1 VGERHICPIA
11 WVAASSDL
19 QRVVAET
26 NGCMRRIR
34 IGSGG
39 TTSVVEMTDNPTLST
54 IERLELA
61 ADSGTGVTFVGAS
74 MAAEAGPV
82 QVSWSEIHDDAR
94 AVGAALQARG
104 LVPGDH
110 VAILGPTSR
119 ELITIVRGCW
129 MAGLASMVLPL
140 PMRMGSLDVFID
152 STRGRILHGDAKLLL
167 IDELLADFYSPAEG
181 DPPILPMKAVMPG
194 ATNVPTGDALEI
206 PAHDPE
212 RLVILQ
218 YTSGSTSEPKGVMI
232 PDRVLSANI
241 DACAEAAELNSD
253 DAMVSWLPLYHD
265 MGLVGFL
272 ALPMTK
278 GVDLVQAAPQ
288 DFLAHPG
295 NWMQWLSDY
304 RATATAGPNFSW
316 VLATRALKRMKDLDL
331 SHLTVALSGA
341 EPVDPKAVDAF
352 VAEASRFGFT
362 AGGMFPA
369 FGMAEVAIGGTFPPR
384 RRGLVTDTVD
394 RIVLETQR
402 VAKPVEIHDE
412 DELGLTARQL
422 PLLGKPVPGLEMKV
436 VDPETFEELPERH
449 VGELLLRGTSVT
461 PGYYKRPDATAA
473 LFHDGWLLTGD
484 LAYVLDGEL
493 VLCGRIKDVIIVG
506 GRNVFPED
514 IERAV
519 GPLDGVRAGN
529 VIAFGMEGY
538 KGKESVVVV
547 AEVRVSDTSGG
558 LEEIRERI
566 HHRTLEVCGL
576 PPRDVMLVT
585 PGTLP
590 KTSSGKLQRA
600 KCRDEY
606 LNEELALIE

>member
-1 VGERHICPIA
+1 
-11 WVAASSDL
+11 
-19 QRVVAET
+19 
-26 NGCMRRIR
+26 M
-34 IGSGG
+34 
-39 TTSVVEMTDNPTLST
+39 VEMTDNPTLST

-167 IDELLADFYSPAEG
+167 IDELLADFYSPADG
-181 DPPILPMKAVMPG
+181 DPPILPMKAIMPG

-331 SHLTVALSGA
+331 SRLTVALSGA

-606 LNEELALIE
+606 LNEELVARRVTMYTLGV

>member
-1 VGERHICPIA
+1 
-11 WVAASSDL
+11 
-19 QRVVAET
+19 
-26 NGCMRRIR
+26 
-34 IGSGG
+34 
-39 TTSVVEMTDNPTLST
+39 MTDNATLST
-54 IERLELA
+54 IDRLERA
-61 ADSGTGVTFVGAS
+61 ADSDAGVRFVGAS
-74 MAAEAGPV
+74 VMGDDGPAL
-82 QVSWSEIHDDAR
+82 VSWREIHDDAR
-94 AVGAALQARG
+94 AVAAALQARG

-110 VAILGPTSR
+110 VAVLGPTSR
-119 ELITIVRGCW
+119 NLMTIIRGCW
-129 MAGLASMVLPL
+129 LAGVASMVLPL
-140 PMRMGSLDVFID
+140 PMRMGSLEVFIE
-152 STRGRILHGDAKLLL
+152 STRARIRHGEAKLVL
-167 IDELLADFYSPAEG
+167 IDDLLAEFYQAAED
-181 DPPILPMKAVMPG
+181 DPPLLPMASVMPG
-194 ATNVPTGDALEI
+194 APNVPSGDRLEI
-206 PAHDPE
+206 PPHDPE

-241 DACAEAAELNSD
+241 DACCEAAELGTGET
-253 DAMVSWLPLYHD
+253 MVSWLPLYHD

-304 RATATAGPNFSW
+304 GGTATAGPNFSW
-316 VLATRALKRMKDLDL
+316 VLATRALKRMKELDL
-331 SHLTVALSGA
+331 STLTLALSGA

-352 VAEASRFGFT
+352 VAEASRFGFR
-362 AGGMFPA
+362 AGSVFPA
-369 FGMAEVAIGGTFPPR
+369 FGMAEVAIGGPFPPR
-384 RRGLVTDTVD
+384 GRGLLTDTVD

-402 VAKPVEIHDE
+402 VAKPVEIQDP
-412 DELGLTARQL
+412 DELGITARQL
-422 PLLGKPVPGLEMKV
+422 PLLGKAVPGLEMMV
-436 VDPETFEELPERH
+436 VDPETYEPVPERH

-473 LFHDGWLLTGD
+473 LFRDGWLCTGD
-484 LAYVLDGEL
+484 LAYLLDGEL

-514 IERAV
+514 IERAI

-547 AEVRVSDTSGG
+547 AEVRTSDTSGD
-558 LEEIRERI
+558 LDAIRDRI

-606 LNEELALIE
+606 LNEDLELLDSV

>member
-1 VGERHICPIA
+1 
-11 WVAASSDL
+11 
-19 QRVVAET
+19 
-26 NGCMRRIR
+26 M
-34 IGSGG
+34 
-39 TTSVVEMTDNPTLST
+39 TSLVST
-54 IERLELA
+54 IERLEAA
-61 ADSGTGVTFVGAS
+61 ADTATGVRFVGSSVAGPDGPTFV
-74 MAAEAGPV
+74 PWR
-82 QVSWSEIHDDAR
+82 QVHDEAR

-110 VAILGPTSR
+110 VAVLGPTSR
-119 ELITIVRGCW
+119 ELMTIVRGCW

-140 PMRMGSLDVFID
+140 PMRMASLEVFVE
-152 STRGRILHGDAKLLL
+152 STRARIRHGDAKLVL
-167 IDELLADFYSPAEG
+167 IDDQLAAFYAPAPG
-181 DPPILPMKAVMPG
+181 DPPIEPMRAVLPG
-194 ATNVPTGDALEI
+194 APGVPSGDALDV
-206 PAHDPE
+206 PPNDPE

-241 DACAEAAELNSD
+241 DACCDAAIQGSGEV
-253 DAMVSWLPLYHD
+253 MVSWLPLYHD

-295 NWMQWLSDY
+295 NWMQWISDW
-304 RATATAGPNFSW
+304 RGTATAGPNFSW
-316 VLATRALKRMKDLDL
+316 VLATRALKRATNLDL
-331 SHLTVALSGA
+331 SSLTLALSGA
-341 EPVDPKAVDAF
+341 EPVDPKAVEAF
-352 VAEASRFGFT
+352 VEAAEPFGFRP
-362 AGGMFPA
+362 GSVFPA

-384 RRGLVTDTVD
+384 HRGLVVDIVD
-394 RIVLETQR
+394 REVLERDR
-402 VAKPVEIHDE
+402 VAKPVDVV
-412 DELGLTARQL
+412 DPDDLVLRARAL
-422 PLLGKPVPGLEMKV
+422 PLLGTPVPGLEMKV
-436 VDPETFEELPERH
+436 VHPDTYEEVPERH

-473 LFHDGWLLTGD
+473 LFHDGWLCTGD

-514 IERAV
+514 IERAI
-519 GPLDGVRAGN
+519 GTLDGVRAGN
-529 VIAFGMEGY
+529 VIAFGMDGY

-547 AEVRVSDTSGG
+547 AEVRTDDADGV
-558 LEEIRERI
+558 RHAI

-576 PPRDVMLVT
+576 PPRDVMLVQ

-600 KCRDEY
+600 RCRELY
-606 LNEELALIE
+606 LDEELELI